1 MISALT
7 AFVYTTALT
16 AGLLL
21 GDGSQRTG
29 AALIGLLMVW
39 VVVRRRRR
47 RAQPDLGPTRAPS
60 RGVARRALS
69 IRALSE

>member
-1 MISALT
+1 MTSALT

-39 VVVRRRRR
+39 VVVRRRRSARSLTSVR
-47 RAQPDLGPTRAPS
+47 RGRPRAVSPAAPCRS
-60 RGVARRALS
+60 AR
-69 IRALSE
+69 